1 MWQKQQ
7 DLGEQIREQG
17 FRMTPQRQMV
27 MDVIWER
34 GGHVTTNEILDAVQQ
49 GSPALNSATVYRV
62 LHFLC
67 DLQLITR
74 TEINGQPVYELAQET
89 PHHHLACRLCGQ
101 VYDLPDSYFATLAAD
116 LLTDYAFQA
125 EINHMAISGIC
136 FRCAESATSSPGTVA
151 DQS

>member
-1 MWQKQQ
+1 MLEHKQ
-7 DLGEQIREQG
+7 DVGDQIRDQG

-34 GGHVTTNEILDAVQQ
+34 GGHVTTNEILDTLQHS
-49 GSPALNSATVYRV
+49 SPSLNSATVYRV

-67 DLQLITR
+67 DLQLVTR

-89 PHHHLACRLCGQ
+89 PHHHLACRRCGR
-101 VYDLPDSYFATLAAD
+101 VYDLPNHYFEPLAAD
-116 LLTDYAFQA
+116 LLADYAFQA

-136 FRCAESATSSPGTVA
+136 TGCAEPTAPLPETAGGRM
-151 DQS
+151 